1 MDSDSNAGLSL
12 EGLRASAPRSF
23 DKTIID
29 LLVAIQHG
37 LQPIAAPPP
46 AAVVLAPRVQPYD
59 DGPLR
64 AQVAVLEARVRQA
77 GQALTPVAGDDLA
90 ALTLRL
96 DQVISMQRQHEADI
110 QQLMH
115 DLGTHTHE
123 PIKQV
128 A

>member
-1 MDSDSNAGLSL
+1 MDSDSNAGMSL
-12 EGLRASAPRSF
+12 EALRASAPRSF

-37 LQPIAAPPP
+37 AQPIAAPPP
-46 AAVVLAPRVQPYD
+46 AVVLTPRAMPYD

-64 AQVAVLEARVRQA
+64 AQVAALEARVRHA
-77 GQALTPVAGDDLA
+77 GLALAPVPGEDLA
-90 ALTLRL
+90 AITARL
-96 DQVISMQRQHEADI
+96 EQVISMQRQHEADI